1 MVCSANPNPN
11 PNQGSMGLL
20 RLLALKPRV
29 GLGRL
34 LEHGVKADARHPLPL
49 GQLPLE
55 VEAYDHHLG

>member
-1 MVCSANPNPN
+1 MAIVSTAIV
-11 PNQGSMGLL
+11 SI
-20 RLLALKPRV
+20 AIV
-29 GLGRL
+29 SSDL